1 MYMPIDTLQAC
12 LGQRKKGRDDRHVT
26 KAQRPPFA
34 REEHD
39 NTNTTA
45 EQLKPNS

>member
-1 MYMPIDTLQAC
+1 MPIDTLQSR
-12 LGQRKKGRDDRHVT
+12 LGQPKKGLDDRHVT
-26 KAQRPPFA
+26 KAQKPPFA